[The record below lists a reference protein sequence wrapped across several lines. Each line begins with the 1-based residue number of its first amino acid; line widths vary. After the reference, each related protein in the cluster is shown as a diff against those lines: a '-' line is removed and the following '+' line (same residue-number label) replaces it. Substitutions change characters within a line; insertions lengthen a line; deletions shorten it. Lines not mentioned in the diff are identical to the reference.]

1 MFAIDVS
8 ALIARAA
15 EEVVQGRVEEE
26 LLKEVQYLDPGD
38 AVHVLDAVER
48 RLADGWRRLGEES
61 VEALERL
68 EDAALPKVAQY
79 ARARLG
85 IEVPVGAERGWT
97 NKVLESLKDIT
108 VSDDD
113 EVWKKGMDEYLYP
126 TPLGIE
132 GVVGLPRLR
141 EALKHVPAR
150 ELLRRVGGSP
160 RLVDFAEAASRAP
173 GSYLEVSVAGEWS
186 DGEWIAVS
194 GIYLPLAEKVDEV
207 AEWLLGRALSPP
219 SKFRFVKVGR
229 KYYLYI
235 SWG

>member
-1 MFAIDVS
+1 MFVVDIS

-15 EEVVQGRVEEE
+15 EEVIQGRVEEE
-26 LLKEVQYLDPGD
+26 LLKEVQYLDPED
-38 AVHVLDAVER
+38 AIHVIDAVER
-48 RLADGWRRLGEES
+48 RLADGWGRLGEES
-61 VEALERL
+61 VEALERF
-68 EDAALPKVAQY
+68 EGAALPKVAQY
-79 ARARLG
+79 VKERLG
-85 IEVPVGAERGWT
+85 LEVPVGAEKGWI
-97 NKVLESLKDIT
+97 NKVLESLKNIMVD
-108 VSDDD
+108 DDD

-132 GVVGLPRLR
+132 GVVGLSRLR

-173 GSYLEVSVAGEWS
+173 GSYLEVSVADEWS

-219 SKFRFVKVGR
+219 SNFRFVKVGR

-235 SWG
+235 SWR